1 MVKKAFQDLLPD
13 EISHCYG
20 CGRNNQNGLQIKSY
34 WDGEKTVCNWIPQ
47 EQFMAGKNF
56 LCGGIIATLIDCHGL
71 NTAIAVA
78 YKEEG
83 REIGSKPFIPYA
95 TGSISIKL
103 LCPTPLNHEIMIR
116 GQVKSINLSKIIVLC
131 RLYSN
136 EKECAQGEITAVKV
150 SENFWK

>member
-1 MVKKAFQDLLPD
+1 MEKKAFQDLLPD

-103 LCPTPLNHEIMIR
+103 LCPNPLNHEIMIR